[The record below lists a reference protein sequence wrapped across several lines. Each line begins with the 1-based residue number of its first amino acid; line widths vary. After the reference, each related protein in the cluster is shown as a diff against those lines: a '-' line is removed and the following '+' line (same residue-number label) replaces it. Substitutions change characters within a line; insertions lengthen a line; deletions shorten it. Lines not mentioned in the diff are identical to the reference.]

1 MMKPVEKMQTPQKGT
16 MKTILSRLLAFAFIF
31 CSPLFMTGTLVSL
44 RADASTGTKLAKP
57 SSAPVRSDIK
67 KPSPEET
74 IYEKFGL
81 SDFGLDYEI
90 FELAMKGFDKL
101 TRDGILNKDSIL
113 TIVDFTRSSREKR
126 LFVIDLKQKGLVY
139 QSLVAHGK
147 NSGGEFAR
155 SFSNSPQSNKS
166 SLGFYVTRDTYNGS
180 NGYSLKLDGCEKGVN
195 DKAMDRAIVMH
206 AADYANE
213 EVARN
218 QGFIGRSFG
227 CPALPQ
233 KMNKKIIDK
242 IKQGNCLFVYFPD
255 SKYLNSSRILNG

>member
-1 MMKPVEKMQTPQKGT
+1 
-16 MKTILSRLLAFAFIF
+16 
-31 CSPLFMTGTLVSL
+31 
-44 RADASTGTKLAKP
+44 
-57 SSAPVRSDIK
+57 
-67 KPSPEET
+67 
-74 IYEKFGL
+74 
-81 SDFGLDYEI
+81 
-90 FELAMKGFDKL
+90 
-101 TRDGILNKDSIL
+101 
-113 TIVDFTRSSREKR
+113 
-126 LFVIDLKQKGLVY
+126 
-139 QSLVAHGK
+139 
-147 NSGGEFAR
+147 
-155 SFSNSPQSNKS
+155 
-166 SLGFYVTRDTYNGS
+166 
-180 NGYSLKLDGCEKGVN
+180 LDGCEKGVN